1 MLQKGLY
8 KKGHDNVFNIIISII
23 EVALLLLF
31 VFFTLSK
38 WIANNNKDGVNGPG
52 YIPKFEEEEILAE
65 DSEDTETEETTDE
78 SGETD
83 IGGSEN
89 GEATVENGNNAQA
102 GEEIAGNDAGN
113 NPGFEEEEE
122 INENAGS
129 AAGEENNGNYPGFEE
144 EEEPGENGNG
154 SSDNDNSDTP
164 SEDEPSLLPPKA
176 PTQDGEWGNPIKN

>member
-8 KKGHDNVFNIIISII
+8 KKGHDNVFNIIILII

-89 GEATVENGNNAQA
+89 GEATVETDNALPAGEENIGNNA
-102 GEEIAGNDAGN
+102 
-113 NPGFEEEEE
+113 GFEEEEE

-129 AAGEENNGNYPGFEE
+129 AAGEENNGNNAGFEE

>member
-89 GEATVENGNNAQA
+89 GEAAVETGNALPAGEENIGNNA
-102 GEEIAGNDAGN
+102 
-113 NPGFEEEEE
+113 GFEEEEE
-122 INENAGS
+122 INENAGGT
-129 AAGEENNGNYPGFEE
+129 AGEENNGNYPGFEE

-154 SSDNDNSDTP
+154 SSENNNSGTP

-176 PTQDGEWGNPIKN
+176 PTQDGEWGNPIIN